1 VFSQGVRGLGATQN
15 GQDLASRLNG
25 RVDFSKMELTL
36 SRLRPLPL
44 LNGLSALV
52 AIYGQYAMT
61 PLLVSELCGYGGRL
75 FGRGFDP
82 SQFVSDS
89 CLEMLY
95 ELRYDIPHQ
104 LQWLNQAQL
113 YGFFDKGWLHN
124 LAPVPG
130 TFRSVDAAS
139 FGAGLRLGWLNA
151 VAADLTVTQVAQG
164 QGLVGTTALPGLLE
178 QGPRKNTRFFFIL
191 SARL

>member
-1 VFSQGVRGLGATQN
+1 
-15 GQDLASRLNG
+15 
-25 RVDFSKMELTL
+25 
-36 SRLRPLPL
+36 
-44 LNGLSALV
+44 
-52 AIYGQYAMT
+52 MT

-89 CLEMLY
+89 CLEALY
-95 ELRYDIPHQ
+95 ELRYDIPIQ
-104 LQWLNQAQL
+104 FQALNQAQL
-113 YGFFDKGWLHN
+113 YGFFDKAWLHN

-151 VAADLTVTQVAQG
+151 LTADLTVTQVAQG

-178 QGPRKNTRFFFIL
+178 RGPRRNTRFFFIL